1 MTEIVETEDKIFD
14 LENRL
19 EETKLKLR
27 DLATMGAI
35 IASILDIDTILSVVM
50 EMSIRTVEG
59 EVGLIQLSEKGE
71 LISKITWGV
80 DDTSIRNILYQNDED
95 ISNYCFHNEEAI
107 AWNDL
112 DKTFKFGPT
121 ITGILA
127 LPIKSRARCHGTIVI
142 INKTS
147 GGEFTDED
155 KSNLEI
161 LTNYAAVAIE
171 NSMLLKDSLHNQ
183 KIEQEL
189 ALARQVQETILPD
202 REIKIKG
209 VDIGTIYCPARAVG
223 GDFYDIMKISESDFL
238 MIIGDVSNK
247 GVPAAMVM
255 SATAAIIRTELS
267 NCPRIRPSQ
276 LMNNLNGIL
285 CNGVIKSR
293 DMFVTLFIA
302 SFNLAE
308 RRMLFCNAGHLPPL
322 FWDADKQS
330 MEELRAGGTFVGQFP
345 EMSYSEGEVGIHPGD
360 RIFAFTDGLTE
371 AMDINNNLLGLN
383 RVKQLFLAEKDLPA
397 NRFCI
402 RVKDWVDRYIEGAGE
417 ETIDDFTLFE
427 IRILPEGV

>member
-1 MTEIVETEDKIFD
+1 VTEIAAIDDKIFD
-14 LENRL
+14 LESRL
-19 EETKLKLR
+19 EETRLKLR
-27 DLATMGAI
+27 DVATMGAI
-35 IASILDIDTILSVVM
+35 IASILDIETILSVVM

-59 EVGLIQLSEKGE
+59 EVGLIQLSEKGK

-80 DDTSIRNILYQNDED
+80 DDASIRNIVYQNDED
-95 ISNYCFHNEEAI
+95 ISNYCFHNEEPI
-107 AWNDL
+107 VWNDV
-112 DKTFKFGPT
+112 DETFKYGPT

-155 KSNLEI
+155 RSNLEI
-161 LTNYAAVAIE
+161 LINYAAVAIE

-202 REIKIKG
+202 GEIKIRG

-223 GDFYDIMKISESDFL
+223 GDFYDIMKVSESDFL

-276 LMNNLNGIL
+276 LMNNLNSIL

-302 SFNLAE
+302 SFNLTE
-308 RRMLFCNAGHLPPL
+308 KKMLFCNAGHLPPL
-322 FWDADKQS
+322 FWDADKQR
-330 MEELRAGGTFVGQFP
+330 MEELKAGGTFVGQFP
-345 EMSYSEGEVGIHPGD
+345 EMSYSEGEVGIHQGD

-371 AMDINNNLLGLN
+371 AMDINDKLLGLN

-397 NRFCI
+397 SRFCT
-402 RVKDWVDRYIEGAGE
+402 RVKEWVDRYIEGAGE

>member
-19 EETKLKLR
+19 EETRLKLR

-35 IASILDIDTILSVVM
+35 IASILDIETILSVVM

-147 GGEFTDED
+147 GAEFTDED
-155 KSNLEI
+155 KSN
-161 LTNYAAVAIE
+161 
-171 NSMLLKDSLHNQ
+171 D
-183 KIEQEL
+183 
-189 ALARQVQETILPD
+189 
-202 REIKIKG
+202 
-209 VDIGTIYCPARAVG
+209 
-223 GDFYDIMKISESDFL
+223 
-238 MIIGDVSNK
+238 
-247 GVPAAMVM
+247 
-255 SATAAIIRTELS
+255 
-267 NCPRIRPSQ
+267 
-276 LMNNLNGIL
+276 
-285 CNGVIKSR
+285 
-293 DMFVTLFIA
+293 
-302 SFNLAE
+302 
-308 RRMLFCNAGHLPPL
+308 NA
-322 FWDADKQS
+322 
-330 MEELRAGGTFVGQFP
+330 
-345 EMSYSEGEVGIHPGD
+345 
-360 RIFAFTDGLTE
+360 
-371 AMDINNNLLGLN
+371 
-383 RVKQLFLAEKDLPA
+383 
-397 NRFCI
+397 
-402 RVKDWVDRYIEGAGE
+402 
-417 ETIDDFTLFE
+417 DDFFAAANCIDPPRYT
-427 IRILPEGV
+427 GHAK